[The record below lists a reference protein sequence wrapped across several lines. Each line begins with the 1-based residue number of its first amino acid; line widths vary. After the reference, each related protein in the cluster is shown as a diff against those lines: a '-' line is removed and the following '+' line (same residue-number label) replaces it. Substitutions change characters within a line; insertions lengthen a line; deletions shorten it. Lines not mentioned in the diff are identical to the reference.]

1 MRELRYVLFLTCA
14 TVASCADN
22 GSETTSQ
29 DEISNV
35 ELVLVQEECR
45 QGGEV
50 EAFGETWLL
59 AEAAPNEWRDDFPVA
74 GVVGSRNGPTAV
86 FEANSVQL
94 SLIQRGGGVGKDDG
108 CTLWQD
114 DELDGD
120 AVEADLVLVQE
131 ECRQGGEVEAFGE
144 TWLLAEPA
152 PEEWYGQFPI
162 PGIVSPGNGPTAVFV
177 ARGADLE
184 LIEKSV
190 GSESE
195 PPCTEWAN
203 ANLVGEG

>member
-35 ELVLVQEECR
+35 E
-45 QGGEV
+45 
-50 EAFGETWLL
+50 
-59 AEAAPNEWRDDFPVA
+59 
-74 GVVGSRNGPTAV
+74 
-86 FEANSVQL
+86 
-94 SLIQRGGGVGKDDG
+94 
-108 CTLWQD
+108 
-114 DELDGD
+114 
-120 AVEADLVLVQE
+120 LVLVQE